1 MVSLRR
7 DAKASRRSV
16 RSRVGSGA
24 LTLICLTTL
33 GVGLTAAPAQ
43 AANGIPGVR
52 MTVCADSL
60 YVRTDP
66 GGAWMGT
73 LSYPQTFDVK
83 SVSGDW
89 VYGFAYGNVNRNGWV
104 QNGWFC

>member
-1 MVSLRR
+1 M
-7 DAKASRRSV
+7 
-16 RSRVGSGA
+16 GSGA

>member
-1 MVSLRR
+1 M
-7 DAKASRRSV
+7 
-16 RSRVGSGA
+16 RSRARSGA
-24 LTLICLTTL
+24 LALACLTTL

-43 AANGIPGVR
+43 AADGIPGVR

-83 SVSGDW
+83 NVSGDW

>member
-1 MVSLRR
+1 MVSPRR
-7 DAKASRRSV
+7 DTKRARRSV
-16 RSRVGSGA
+16 RPRARSGPLA
-24 LTLICLTTL
+24 LAGLTTL
-33 GVGLTAAPAQ
+33 EVGLTAAPAQ

-83 SVSGDW
+83 NVSGDW
-89 VYGFAYGNVNRNGWV
+89 VYGFAYGN
-104 QNGWFC
+104 GWFC